1 MHKQLNRM
9 ELIELLNNIIECNG
23 IEEEIDEILE
33 NFRLMLHIQK

>member
-9 ELIELLNNIIECNG
+9 ELIEPLNNIIECNR

-33 NFRLMLHIQK
+33 NF